1 MIYLLNAYWLSG
13 TEGGNIPLLSSKDK
27 ATLEGIKAAYEVLLK
42 KVEEEHR
49 IVTERIFPGYKE
61 WMCSTSV
68 HSFEDSNYE
77 LKHQRDQEVR
87 DYAKKLLPI
96 LEKDWP
102 LLGSLVDSIDERY
115 LSNGE
120 NDWERFEFHISEI
133 GEV

>member
-13 TEGGNIPLLSSKDK
+13 TEGGEIPLLCSRNRV
-27 ATLEGIKAAYEVLLK
+27 TVEGLKAAYEVLIK

-68 HSFEDSNYE
+68 HSFEDGNYE

-102 LLGSLVDSIDERY
+102 LLGALVESIDERY
-115 LSNGE
+115 LSGGE
-120 NDWERFEFHISEI
+120 NDWDRLEFTIT
-133 GEV
+133 EVEEV